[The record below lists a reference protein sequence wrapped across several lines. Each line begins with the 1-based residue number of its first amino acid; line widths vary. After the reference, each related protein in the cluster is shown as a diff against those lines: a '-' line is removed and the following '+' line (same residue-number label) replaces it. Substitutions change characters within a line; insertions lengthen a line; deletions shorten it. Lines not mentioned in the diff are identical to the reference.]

1 MGLMTV
7 KPSKH
12 RYIFY
17 FFPKVDLQ
25 TGEVLKGY
33 FAVFSHAKEGKAKA
47 QELKREYDYEKIF

>member
-1 MGLMTV
+1 MTV

-25 TGEVLKGY
+25 TGETLKGY
-33 FAVFSHAKEGKAKA
+33 FAVFEHVKEGKAKA